1 MSTRT
6 KRTIPPIRA
15 AAGAAI
21 ALAAALV
28 LTSCASSTETASA
41 PDPSAGPVDGG
52 DLTFAIANDPI
63 SLNPSGFG
71 SGNDTWYV
79 TRQLVDSL
87 LYQNPET
94 NELEPWLAESYTVN
108 DDATSFSFD
117 LRDDVTFSDGTPL
130 TAESVKATFDDLV
143 AAGALSASVGSFVG
157 YSESVVVDDDTVEVH
172 FKTPNAAF
180 PQATSTVGLG
190 IVGAATLAVPY
201 AERADGKA
209 VVGTGAFTLESYTK
223 DVATVLDQRED
234 YAWAPASRGND
245 GAAHLDTVTFQVVP
259 EASVRTGGLESDQF
273 DVIGGVQP
281 TDVPVVEASGR
292 PLVSRANPGIS
303 FGLTFNVERPIVS
316 DPAVREALAS
326 AVNAEE
332 VRDTSLNELFNVG
345 TSALAKNTPSYADQS
360 SYFAFDQDRAAE
372 LLDDAGWKL
381 GSDGV
386 REKDGQPL
394 TLQLIWVT
402 NFGPNQT
409 SLELIQQQLA
419 KVGVT
424 LELSGSVVPDFLA
437 KQEAGDWDIT
447 WGNLSRADGD
457 VLRTQFSQATTKAN
471 IDDPE
476 LEALLQAQ
484 LAEPDPA
491 KREAILA
498 DAQERIASQYYQIP
512 VHELTSIVGT
522 QVAVHGVTLGADSRL
537 ESLVGAWKD
546 AS

>member
-1 MSTRT
+1 MRIRTTATAVLALSTV
-6 KRTIPPIRA
+6 
-15 AAGAAI
+15 
-21 ALAAALV
+21 LV
-28 LTSCASSTETASA
+28 LASCASGSTDTASA
-41 PDPSAGPVDGG
+41 PDSNAGPVDGG

-63 SLNPSGFG
+63 SLNPSGTG
-71 SGNDTWYV
+71 SGNDTLYV

-108 DDATSFSFD
+108 EDATVFTFD
-117 LRDDVTFSDGTPL
+117 LRDDVTFSDDTPL
-130 TAESVKATFDDLV
+130 TAESVKATFDDII
-143 AAGALSASVGSFVG
+143 AAGALSAAIGSFVG

-172 FKTPNAAF
+172 FKAPNAAF
-180 PQATSTVGLG
+180 PQAASTVGLG
-190 IVGAATLAVPY
+190 IVGTATLAVPY

-209 VVGTGAFTLESYTK
+209 LVGTGPFTLDSYTK
-223 DVATVLDQRED
+223 DVSTVLDQRED
-234 YAWAPASRGND
+234 YAWSPASLGND
-245 GAAHLDTVTFQVVP
+245 GAAHLESVTFQIVP
-259 EASVRTGGLESDQF
+259 EASVRTGGLDSDQF

-281 TDVPVVEASGR
+281 TDVPVLEASGR

-326 AVNAEE
+326 AVNALE
-332 VRDTSLNELFNVG
+332 VRDTALNDLFNVG

-360 SYFAFDQDRAAE
+360 SYFEFDQDRAGD

-394 TLQLIWVT
+394 TLHLIWIT

-419 KVGVT
+419 QVGVD

-437 KQEAGDWDIT
+437 KQEAGDWDIA
-447 WGNLSRADGD
+447 WGNLSRAEGD
-457 VLRTQFSQATTKAN
+457 VLRTQYSKATTRAN

-484 LAEPDPA
+484 LAEPDPV
-491 KREAILA
+491 KRDAILA
-498 DAQERIASQYYQIP
+498 DAQEFVASQYYQIP
-512 VHELTSIVGT
+512 VHELTSILGT
-522 QVAVHGVTLGADSRL
+522 QEAVHGVTLGADSRL
-537 ESLVGAWKD
+537 ESLVSAWKD

>member
-1 MSTRT
+1 M
-6 KRTIPPIRA
+6 
-15 AAGAAI
+15 
-21 ALAAALV
+21 
-28 LTSCASSTETASA
+28 
-41 PDPSAGPVDGG
+41 
-52 DLTFAIANDPI
+52 
-63 SLNPSGFG
+63 
-71 SGNDTWYV
+71 
-79 TRQLVDSL
+79 
-87 LYQNPET
+87 
-94 NELEPWLAESYTVN
+94 
-108 DDATSFSFD
+108 
-117 LRDDVTFSDGTPL
+117 
-130 TAESVKATFDDLV
+130 
-143 AAGALSASVGSFVG
+143 
-157 YSESVVVDDDTVEVH
+157 
-172 FKTPNAAF
+172 
-180 PQATSTVGLG
+180 
-190 IVGAATLAVPY
+190 
-201 AERADGKA
+201 
-209 VVGTGAFTLESYTK
+209 
-223 DVATVLDQRED
+223 
-234 YAWAPASRGND
+234 
-245 GAAHLDTVTFQVVP
+245 
-259 EASVRTGGLESDQF
+259 
-273 DVIGGVQP
+273 
-281 TDVPVVEASGR
+281 
-292 PLVSRANPGIS
+292 
-303 FGLTFNVERPIVS
+303 S